1 MKRLFKKGERV
12 QNSGDGKVME
22 VLKYVDDNSSYLVE
36 CAWFDLEK
44 KEIRTNLFR
53 QNKLLKAS

>member
-12 QNSGDGKVME
+12 KDSGDGRVME
-22 VLKYVDDNSSYLVE
+22 VLKYIDGNSSYLVE

-44 KEIRTNLFR
+44 KEIRTNLFK
-53 QNKLLKAS
+53 QNNLLKAS

>member
-12 QNSGDGKVME
+12 KNRRDGKVME
-22 VLKYVDDNSSYLVE
+22 VLKYIKDKSSYLVE

-44 KEIRTNLFR
+44 KEIRTYKLK
-53 QNKLLKAS
+53 QDKLLKAS